1 MTQFLRAGAEDS
13 NPKENHMS
21 PQKQPHAKGP
31 HATQEIKQD
40 FKAFQHDV
48 RALRDEV
55 KLKLHLANMDLKDE
69 WAKLEPQ
76 LDHAINSAALVS
88 SEVVADLKKRLSEF
102 KQRLSKGN

>member
-1 MTQFLRAGAEDS
+1 
-13 NPKENHMS
+13 MS
-21 PQKQPHAKGP
+21 PQKQHTSPTP
-31 HATQEIKQD
+31 RQELKQD

-76 LDHAINSAALVS
+76 LEHAINSAALVS
-88 SEVVADLKKRLSEF
+88 GEVVADLKKRLTEF
-102 KQRLSKGN
+102 RNRLSKN